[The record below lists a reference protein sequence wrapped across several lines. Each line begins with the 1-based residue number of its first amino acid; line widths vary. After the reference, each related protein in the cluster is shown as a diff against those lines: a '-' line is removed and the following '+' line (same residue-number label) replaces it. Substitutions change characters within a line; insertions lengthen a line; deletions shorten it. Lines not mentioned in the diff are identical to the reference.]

1 MGHRPRRV
9 ARLLSACVQRAGCSR
24 EHEGVQP
31 RARYPR
37 VVQLRRDAKL
47 ELLKGVP
54 LFANCSKSD
63 LRRIA
68 MLADEVDFGEGRT
81 LIREGTRGREF
92 FVVVEG
98 ALRVTRDGKKLGDLG
113 PGAFVGEMA
122 LVADVPRTATVTA
135 STPVRLLVLTK
146 RGFLDLL
153 TQSPAIATRV
163 LQSLGE
169 RLHSDF
175 IDPGWDTSLE
185 AANVR
190 KHER

>member
-1 MGHRPRRV
+1 M
-9 ARLLSACVQRAGCSR
+9 
-24 EHEGVQP
+24 
-31 RARYPR
+31 
-37 VVQLRRDAKL
+37 QLRRDAKL

>member
-1 MGHRPRRV
+1 M
-9 ARLLSACVQRAGCSR
+9 
-24 EHEGVQP
+24 
-31 RARYPR
+31 
-37 VVQLRRDAKL
+37 

-63 LRRIA
+63 LGRIA
-68 MLADEVDFGEGRT
+68 VLADEVDVDVGRT

-113 PGAFVGEMA
+113 AGAFVGEMA
-122 LVADVPRTATVTA
+122 LVADLPRTATVTA

-146 RGFLDLL
+146 GGFLDLL
-153 TQSPAIATRV
+153 TQSPSIATKV

-169 RLHSDF
+169 RLHSD
-175 IDPGWDTSLE
+175 PTLVGTSSFE
-185 AANVR
+185 TRTWGKHQAAR
-190 KHER
+190 